1 MEQIKKDEINYDELE
16 FLRANTILNP
26 FAYVSVLMAKRH
38 ADEYRNWYLENEGE
52 LLESDYAIADK
63 IEYDLRF
70 QNWKNKC
77 ASMWRQYS
85 DGLDLDEFSRMVIH
99 DSLNNENNRKR

>member
-1 MEQIKKDEINYDELE
+1 MKKMKKDEINYDELE
-16 FLRANTILNP
+16 FLRAKTILSP
-26 FAYVSVLMAKRH
+26 VAKLKVLVARRD
-38 ADEYRNWYLENEGE
+38 ADNFRNWYLKNEGE
-52 LLESDYAIADK
+52 LLESDYANADK

-99 DSLNNENNRKR
+99 DSLNNENKKR

>member
-1 MEQIKKDEINYDELE
+1 MEKMKKDEINYDELE
-16 FLRANTILNP
+16 FLRANTILSP
-26 FAYVSVLMAKRH
+26 FANFKVLATRWD
-38 ADEYRNWYLENEGE
+38 ADYFRNWYLKNEGE
-52 LLESDYAIADK
+52 LLESDYANADK
-63 IEYDLRF
+63 IEYGLRF

-99 DSLNNENNRKR
+99 DSLNNENKKR